1 MRFTSRPRFHQ
12 LRLPVAALL
21 LLLERTPAMRA
32 VWNTALQTAP
42 ARIVSLLKSAFAAS
56 ASLGAVHSVAGAT
69 QFIVSNANVYGTPGT
84 PITPVAFTV
93 TGANVPAGS
102 FRLTGDLPPGVT
114 VPGMNASGVV
124 NGATGTISGT
134 PTAVGTYTVS
144 ILAYERANAQG
155 DTYGPTLVSF
165 VITSTASAPPAITT
179 HPQSQIVA
187 PGTTVALTV
196 VATGSPPPTYQWR
209 KNGTLVSGA
218 TSATL
223 TLTNVQP
230 ADAGSY
236 TAIASNLAGLV
247 SSSPAVLTVN
257 VTGPTLTTQ
266 PLSQHL
272 AAGANATLSV
282 AATGTGVSYQ
292 WKKDGTAI
300 AGATG
305 ASLALSNAS
314 AGTMGFYSVTVSSS
328 AGTVE
333 SALAIVT
340 VATGGSSR
348 LINVSTRGYVPAGG
362 ALTPGFVL
370 QGTASKSLV
379 IRAVGP
385 TLGAFGVG
393 GTLADPVLDVI
404 PLGSSIAA
412 ASNDNWGGTSALST
426 AFSRVGAFA
435 LAEPTSNDASVAMSL
450 GAVGASGYTVRITSK
465 NAAVAGIAL
474 AEVYDEDPAGS
485 AVRLI
490 NVSTSGFV
498 GTGDQALV
506 PGFVIGGAAPKQVLI
521 RAVGPGLEQF
531 GVTGVLANPQLSLV
545 PLGRDFT
552 VTAND
557 NWGGTIALQNA
568 FNQAGAFALPTGSA
582 DAAVVLRLPPGG
594 YTVIVSGVGATTGTA
609 LVEIYDLDPK

>member
-1 MRFTSRPRFHQ
+1 MRFTSCPRFRQ
-12 LRLPVAALL
+12 LKLPVAALL
-21 LLLERTPAMRA
+21 LLLERAPALRA
-32 VWNTALQTAP
+32 VWNTALQVAP
-42 ARIVSLLKSAFAAS
+42 SRIVSLLKSAFAAS
-56 ASLGAVHSVAGAT
+56 ASLGAVHSVVGAT

-102 FRLTGDLPPGVT
+102 FRLTGDLPPGIT

-124 NGATGTISGT
+124 NGATGTIGGT
-134 PTAVGTYTVS
+134 PTTVGTYTVS
-144 ILAYERANAQG
+144 ILAYERANADG

-179 HPQSQIVA
+179 HPQSQTVA
-187 PGTTVALTV
+187 AGSNVALTV
-196 VATGSPPPTYQWR
+196 VATGSPAPTYQWR
-209 KNGTLVSGA
+209 KNGTLVTGA
-218 TSATL
+218 TSSTL

-236 TAIASNLAGLV
+236 TAVVTNLAGLL
-247 SSSPAVLTVN
+247 SSTPAVLTVN
-257 VTGPTLTTQ
+257 ASGPTLTTQ
-266 PLSQHL
+266 PVSQHV

-282 AATGTGVSYQ
+282 AATGTGLSYQ

-305 ASLALSNAS
+305 ASLALTNAN

-328 AGTVE
+328 AGTAE
-333 SALAIVT
+333 SALAVVT

-370 QGTASKSLV
+370 QGTATKSLV

-404 PLGSSIAA
+404 PLGSSTAA
-412 ASNDNWGGTSALST
+412 ASNDNWGGTIALSA
-426 AFSRVGAFA
+426 AFTRVGAFA
-435 LAEPTSNDASVAMSL
+435 LAEPTSSDASVAMSL

-485 AVRLI
+485 PVRLI

-531 GVTGVLANPQLSLV
+531 GVTGVLTNPQLSLV

-568 FNQAGAFALPTGSA
+568 FNQACAFALPTGSA

-609 LVEIYDLDPK
+609 LVEIYDLDP